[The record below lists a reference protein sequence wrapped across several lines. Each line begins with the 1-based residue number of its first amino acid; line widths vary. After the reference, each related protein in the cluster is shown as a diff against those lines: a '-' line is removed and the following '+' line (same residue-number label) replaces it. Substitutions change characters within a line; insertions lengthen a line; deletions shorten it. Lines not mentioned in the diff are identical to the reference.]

1 MVGAVQHVESSL
13 ATMVADLHPSTVPAS
28 TVVEMFESFDRI
40 ERLASAAKT
49 LLACRLEDTAEFR
62 RSGSLSPAEFVAAKS
77 GTSISAAKDTVAT
90 SVKIAELPVVEQA
103 LRDGELS
110 CAQATTIVDAAA
122 KAPEQ
127 QHRLVDKAK
136 TASLRELKDESQ
148 RVKAAADANPDA
160 TQQRIHAGRHVH
172 TFTDAE
178 GAWNLHARG
187 TVAAGARI
195 EAALKPDLDAEFER
209 ARVEGRREPL
219 EAYAFDALAAAVD
232 QSGSSDGTAPGS
244 GRENLR
250 YLALLRV
257 DLEALQR
264 GDTVDGE
271 FCEITGIGPV
281 PVSTARALLGESI
294 VKLVITKGV
303 DVLHVTHLG
312 RGPTVAQTVALL
324 WQNSTCIVEGCDRT
338 HREVDHREDW
348 AKTKHTRL
356 DELEPP
362 CDLHHDLKTY
372 DGWAL
377 VEGKGKR
384 PMVPPDDPRHP
395 NNKPPP

>member
-1 MVGAVQHVESSL
+1 MVGEVRSIKSSL
-13 ATMVADLHPSTVPAS
+13 ASMVADLQPSSVHVS
-28 TVVEMFESFDRI
+28 SVVGLVDEFDQI

-49 LLACRLEDTAEFR
+49 LLACRVEDTAEFR
-62 RSGSLSPAEFVAAKS
+62 RSGSLSPAEFLASKS
-77 GTSISAAKDTVAT
+77 GTSISAAKDALAT
-90 SVKIAELPVVEQA
+90 SVKIAALPVVEQA
-103 LRDGELS
+103 LRDGQLS

-122 KAPEQ
+122 KAPAQ
-127 QHRLVDKAK
+127 QHRLVDQAK
-136 TASLRELKDESQ
+136 TATLRELKDESQ
-148 RVKAAADANPDA
+148 RVKAAADTDPEA
-160 TQQRIHAGRHVH
+160 TQQRIHAERHVR

-195 EAALKPDLDAEFER
+195 EAALKPYIDAEFER
-209 ARVEGRREPL
+209 ARVDERREPL

-232 QSGSSDGTAPGS
+232 APVS
-244 GRENLR
+244 PSPATRENLR
-250 YLALLRV
+250 HLALLRV

-264 GDTVDGE
+264 GETVDGE
-271 FCEITGIGPV
+271 MCEITGIGPV

-324 WQNSTCIVEGCDRT
+324 WQNRLCIVEGCDRP
-338 HREVDHREDW
+338 HREIDHREDW
-348 AKTKHTRL
+348 AETHHTTL
-356 DELEPP
+356 DELDWP

>member
-1 MVGAVQHVESSL
+1 M
-13 ATMVADLHPSTVPAS
+13 P
-28 TVVEMFESFDRI
+28 
-40 ERLASAAKT
+40 
-49 LLACRLEDTAEFR
+49 LEDTAEFR
-62 RSGSLSPAEFVAAKS
+62 RSGSLSPAEFVASKS

-103 LRDGELS
+103 LRDGRLS
-110 CAQATTIVDAAA
+110 CAQTTTIVDAAA
-122 KAPEQ
+122 KAPEH

-148 RVKAAADANPDA
+148 RVKAAADADPEA
-160 TQQRIHAGRHVH
+160 TQRRIHASRSVR

-178 GAWNLHARG
+178 GGWNLHARG

-195 EAALKPDLDAEFER
+195 EAALKPYLEAEFER
-209 ARVEGRREPL
+209 ARIEDRREPL
-219 EAYAFDALAAAVD
+219 EAYLFDALETAVT
-232 QSGSSDGTAPGS
+232 QPGS
-244 GRENLR
+244 PDDAKRENLR
-250 YLALLRV
+250 HLALLRV

-264 GDTVDGE
+264 GETVDGE
-271 FCEITGIGPV
+271 FCEITGIGPI
-281 PVSTARALLGESI
+281 PVSTARQLLGESLL
-294 VKLVITKGV
+294 KLVITKGV

-324 WQNSTCIVEGCDRT
+324 WQNNTCIVEGCDRT
-338 HREVDHREDW
+338 HREIDHREDW